1 VSEPLPPGQRL
12 NHARYGLGTATLS
25 DERRT
30 TIDFDEHGVKIFVT
44 EMLQATLVDG
54 PAPPRPK
61 RGRAAKTTA
70 AKTTAAKT
78 TAAKPTA
85 AKTTT

>member
-1 VSEPLPPGQRL
+1 MSEPLSIGQRL
-12 NHARYGLGTATLS
+12 NHAQYGLGTATSS

-30 TIDFDEHGVKIFVT
+30 TIDFDEHGVKVFVT

-61 RGRAAKTTA
+61 RARAPK
-70 AKTTAAKT
+70 K
-78 TAAKPTA
+78 
-85 AKTTT
+85 

>member
-1 VSEPLPPGQRL
+1 LNEPLSIGQRL
-12 NHARYGLGTATLS
+12 HHGQYGAGTATAS

-30 TIDFDEHGVKIFVT
+30 TIEFDDHGPKVFVT

-61 RGRAAKTTA
+61 RPRAAK
-70 AKTTAAKT
+70 KQS
-78 TAAKPTA
+78 
-85 AKTTT
+85 